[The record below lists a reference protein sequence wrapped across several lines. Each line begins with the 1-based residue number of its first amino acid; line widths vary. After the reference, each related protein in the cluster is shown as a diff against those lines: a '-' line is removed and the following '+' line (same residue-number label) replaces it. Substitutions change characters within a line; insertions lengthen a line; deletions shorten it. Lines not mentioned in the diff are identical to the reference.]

1 MDCKQKTIDKL
12 LQTLAVCLQ
21 WESLIRD
28 ENIFLLQN
36 SKINLNTQKFDQSK
50 LSAAAHHNK
59 AIDVNN
65 APLDKDNRESIDD
78 NSCNSNESDETPD
91 HELSNKIGNDNIK
104 NHSRI
109 NKSHQNDTNNFI
121 NSRTSQYDVNRNNID
136 NQNVRKPSS
145 TKRVCIVGDGIVK
158 YINGYVISCKI
169 LKNLSVPP
177 MMQQLDV

>member
-21 WESLIRD
+21 RESLIRD

-36 SKINLNTQKFDQSK
+36 SKIKLNTQNFDQSK
-50 LSAAAHHNK
+50 FSTAAHENK

-121 NSRTSQYDVNRNNID
+121 NPRTSQYDVNRNNI
-136 NQNVRKPSS
+136 NNENVRKSSS
-145 TKRVCIVGDGIVK
+145 TKRVYIVGDSIVK
-158 YINGYVISCKI
+158 YVYGYVISCKT
-169 LKNLSVPP
+169 LKYLFVPP
-177 MMQQLDV
+177 IMQQLDV